1 MTGSISVIIPSLNEG
16 TDLRKTVSN
25 IIDTIGLDNYEIII
39 VNSGGTEISE
49 IMDLPIIRI
58 INSEIRF
65 GVAQARNYGSAQASG
80 DILLFADAHIHF
92 KDRDWATKFINSL
105 ENGNAITAPCI
116 SVMGDEKNT
125 ACGFR
130 WNNIDM
136 QTEWL
141 PNTIPYTHEIPYAGA
156 ACMALKKKIFD
167 KIGKFDPGNRYY
179 GSEDSEISMRA
190 WLLGYNIVCD
200 PSIKVSHKFK
210 QFFPYKV
217 EWFDIYYNKVR
228 LAFSHLKSE
237 RLINY
242 LDNISQVPDF
252 NKILL
257 MVLGDNVLERREVL
271 FDEREHTDDWF
282 FEKFQMNGWSQIKD
296 DK

>member
-1 MTGSISVIIPSLNEG
+1 
-16 TDLRKTVSN
+16 
-25 IIDTIGLDNYEIII
+25 
-39 VNSGGTEISE
+39 
-49 IMDLPIIRI
+49 
-58 INSEIRF
+58 
-65 GVAQARNYGSAQASG
+65 
-80 DILLFADAHIHF
+80 
-92 KDRDWATKFINSL
+92 
-105 ENGNAITAPCI
+105 
-116 SVMGDEKNT
+116 
-125 ACGFR
+125 
-130 WNNIDM
+130 M
-136 QTEWL
+136 QS
-141 PNTIPYTHEIPYAGA
+141 A

-242 LDNISQVPDF
+242 LDTVSQVPDF

-271 FDEREHTDDWF
+271 FD
-282 FEKFQMNGWSQIKD
+282 
-296 DK
+296 